1 MTFLPRRLLGP
12 LLAASEAFPAILVT
26 GPRQSGKTTLL
37 REELGDTSAY
47 VSFDDP
53 LERDFARR
61 DPQGFLDR
69 FTAGPAILDEVQY
82 VPELLQYL
90 KIRIDRDRQARGRW
104 LLTGSQ
110 QFGLMANVTE
120 SLAGRVAILELLPL
134 AVDELPE
141 NERGDA
147 ERAIWLGGYPEPRLR
162 PEVRDLW
169 MRSYISTYVERD
181 VRQLQNVQDLRTFE
195 TFVSLCAA
203 RHGQV
208 LNMAAVSREAG
219 ISQPTVKSWIGALEA
234 TYLVWLLPPY
244 FKSFGKRVVRSPK
257 LYLLDPGLACTLTR
271 QPSAA
276 AALAGAMGGAL
287 FEGLVVGETVKAL
300 ANLGMRPELYYWR
313 SHDGLE
319 IDLLVPLQGKL
330 LPVEIKS
337 TATPTSRHA
346 QPLDRFRV
354 AAGDDSAGHGL
365 VVCRIPEPRPLPN
378 GHLAMPWSQFP
389 GWLRERLR

>member
-1 MTFLPRRLLGP
+1 
-12 LLAASEAFPAILVT
+12 
-26 GPRQSGKTTLL
+26 
-37 REELGDTSAY
+37 
-47 VSFDDP
+47 
-53 LERDFARR
+53 
-61 DPQGFLDR
+61 
-69 FTAGPAILDEVQY
+69 
-82 VPELLQYL
+82 
-90 KIRIDRDRQARGRW
+90 
-104 LLTGSQ
+104 
-110 QFGLMANVTE
+110 
-120 SLAGRVAILELLPL
+120 
-134 AVDELPE
+134 
-141 NERGDA
+141 
-147 ERAIWLGGYPEPRLR
+147 
-162 PEVRDLW
+162 
-169 MRSYISTYVERD
+169 

-271 QPSAA
+271 QPSAD
-276 AALAGAMGGAL
+276 AALAGSMGGAL
-287 FEGLVVGETVKAL
+287 FEGLVVGETVKVL

-337 TATPTSRHA
+337 TATPTARHA
-346 QPLDRFRV
+346 RPLDRFCA
-354 AAGDDSAGHGL
+354 AAGDDSAEHGL
-365 VVCRIPEPRPLPN
+365 VVCRIPEARPLPN
-378 GHLAMPWSQFP
+378 RHLAMPWSQFP
-389 GWLRERLR
+389 GWLRDRLR